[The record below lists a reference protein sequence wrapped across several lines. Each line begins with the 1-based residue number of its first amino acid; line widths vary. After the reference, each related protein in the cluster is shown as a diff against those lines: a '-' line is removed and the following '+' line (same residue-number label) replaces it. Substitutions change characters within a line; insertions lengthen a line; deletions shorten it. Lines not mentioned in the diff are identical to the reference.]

1 MQYSISKKT
10 GILDFENA
18 IERTKEAL
26 LEQGFGVLTEID
38 VKTTLKKKM
47 GVEYEKYV
55 ILGACNPQLAYRAL
69 QEEKEVGLF
78 LPCNVIVY
86 EMGSDIIVS
95 SISPLVAMAAIDNAK
110 LNEVAKEAENK
121 LRLAIESIC

>member
-86 EMGSDIIVS
+86 KMGSDIIVS